1 MKRTTVIASLCMY
14 LLLGSSLL
22 CLCGK
27 VKKNKQ
33 VRNMLKSLTERVD
46 TDDGENEYARLTQ
59 TPVVKMNLSKV
70 KFKTSLQNVLV
81 EPYTERVKDFVAKT
95 NYEIKME
102 RALLDEIKNA
112 NQNMDRI
119 GDILSAREGKQR
131 KTRDNHILISRYF
144 RYLKDKDEDF
154 GLSFFPVYKTFKSN
168 SSHFGDNL
176 SSSLYPHEL
185 LEMGSMSSES
195 FLKNSSK
202 RISFPERGDS

>member
-1 MKRTTVIASLCMY
+1 MKRTN
-14 LLLGSSLL
+14 
-22 CLCGK
+22 

-33 VRNMLKSLTERVD
+33 VRNLLKSLTERVD

-59 TPVVKMNLSKV
+59 TPVVSMSLSKV

-81 EPYTERVKDFVAKT
+81 EPYTERVKDFVGKT
-95 NYEIKME
+95 NYEIRME
-102 RALLDEIKNA
+102 RTLLDEIKKA
-112 NQNMDRI
+112 SQNMDRI
-119 GDILSAREGKQR
+119 GDVLSARGGKQR
-131 KTRDNHILISRYF
+131 KNRDDHIIMSRYF
-144 RYLKDKDEDF
+144 HYLKDKDEDF

-168 SSHFGDNL
+168 TSHFGDNL

-185 LEMGSMSSES
+185 LEKGSMSSES

>member
-1 MKRTTVIASLCMY
+1 MKRTNLIAPLCMY
-14 LLLGSSLL
+14 LLLGSCLL

-27 VKKNKQ
+27 VRKNKQ
-33 VRNMLKSLTERVD
+33 VRNLLKSLTERVD

-59 TPVVKMNLSKV
+59 TPVVSMRLSKV

-81 EPYTERVKDFVAKT
+81 EPYTERVKDFVAKN
-95 NYEIKME
+95 NYEIRME

-112 NQNMDRI
+112 NQNMNRI
-119 GDILSAREGKQR
+119 GDVLSARGGKQG
-131 KTRDNHILISRYF
+131 KTRDNHIIMSRYF
-144 RYLKDKDEDF
+144 HYLKDKDEDF

-168 SSHFGDNL
+168 ASHFGDNL

-185 LEMGSMSSES
+185 LQMGSMSSES
-195 FLKNSSK
+195 FLKNSPT